1 MKIFLIIL
9 GILVL
14 FLTVV
19 LLLPVRFIIRN
30 DDENRFYFR
39 VKFLWFTFGGPKK
52 VGKPSKGVR
61 KKAGIEQLELESIK
75 AKIKR
80 DGLIDTLTVV
90 AQILKTV
97 FSRLSGVLK
106 HSRAD
111 KFDVT
116 IVCSANDAADSAIR
130 YGNCCAIIY
139 PLLGF
144 INSIINVNRKNRNI
158 DISCKYGGVSEVL
171 RYDFVLSVRVVFL
184 LVAALKLLVEYI
196 SLKRKSDL

>member
-1 MKIFLIIL
+1 MKFFLIVL

-14 FLTVV
+14 FLSVV

-39 VKFLWFTFGGPKK
+39 VKLLWFTFGGPKK
-52 VGKPSKGVR
+52 SGKAGKGVR
-61 KKAGIEQLELESIK
+61 KQAGIEELELESIK

-80 DGLIDTLTVV
+80 DGLIDTLTV
-90 AQILKTV
+90 AAKILKTV

-106 HSRAD
+106 HSRVD
-111 KFDVT
+111 RFDVT
-116 IVCSANDAADSAIR
+116 VVCSANDAADSAIR
-130 YGNCCAIIY
+130 YGNCCVIIY

-144 INSIINVNRKNRNI
+144 VNSIIKVNPKNRNI

-171 RYDFVLSVRVVFL
+171 RYDFVLSVRVVFV
-184 LVAALKLLVEYI
+184 LVAAIKLLIKYI
-196 SLKRKSDL
+196 SLKRKSEQ